1 LSKHRFAAKCDTN
14 QAEIV
19 KALRSIPGVT
29 VATGHDDLL
38 LGFKGRTFWLEVK
51 ATSAVSKRTGR
62 VLESAKKQSQKK
74 LETTWTG
81 HYQIVS
87 SFDEILQ
94 AIGIIQPSAK
104 DDPAAK

>member
-1 LSKHRFAAKCDTN
+1 LSKHRFAAKSDSN

-29 VATGHDDLL
+29 VETGKDDLL
-38 LGFKGRTFWLEVK
+38 VGFKGRTYWIELK
-51 ATSAVSKRTGR
+51 AGGAVSKKTGR

-87 SFDEILQ
+87 SLEEILQ
-94 AIGIIQPSAK
+94 AIGII
-104 DDPAAK
+104 